1 MIIFRYLTREIFAAM
16 CSIAGILLLIFLSN
30 QFVRYLNQAALGK
43 FAGSMLLNL
52 LAIEIPHLLAVLLPL
67 GLFLGILLA
76 YGRLYSDNEMVVLN
90 TCGLSRLKLTALTL
104 PIACVIAAIVAL
116 LSLWLNPQ
124 LLVYRDRAL
133 MQTGAALVLETT
145 LPGQFQESDDGKR
158 VLYVENTSSDH
169 QHMQNLFFAQLGEN
183 TQASTIQ
190 PWIIVT
196 AQSGYQS
203 KDPKT
208 GTLFFI
214 TTNGRRYQGTPGNKD
229 FQIAQFGSYKLPINH
244 EVRDFSH
251 AQETFPT
258 KDLLRP
264 TNNPDERLSNIAEL
278 EWRLSLPLSALLLTL
293 LAIPL
298 SRIKPRKSKYSQL
311 LPAILIYA
319 TYVNL
324 LVFAR
329 NWVMGGSIPLGLG
342 LWWIHGL
349 LVLVIALLWINQ
361 TGWIDTWKIISKKKQ
376 VAS

>member
-16 CSIAGILLLIFLSN
+16 CSIAGILLLIFLCN

-43 FAGSMLLNL
+43 FAGSVLLSL

-67 GLFLGILLA
+67 ALFLGILLA
-76 YGRLYSDNEMVVLN
+76 YGRLYSDNEMLILN
-90 TCGLSRLKLTALTL
+90 SCGLSRIKLTTLTL
-104 PIACVIAAIVAL
+104 PIACLVAAIVAL

-133 MQTGAALVLETT
+133 MQTGAALVLQTT

-169 QHMQNLFFAQLGEN
+169 QHMQNLFFAQLDDAPQSA
-183 TQASTIQ
+183 TLQ
-190 PWIIVT
+190 PWVIVT
-196 AQSGYQS
+196 AQSGYQI

-208 GTLFFI
+208 GTQFFV

-229 FQIAQFGSYKLPINH
+229 FQIAQFGSYKLPINN

-251 AQETFPT
+251 AQETFTT

-264 TNNPDERLSNIAEL
+264 TNNPDEKMARIAEL

-298 SRIKPRKSKYSQL
+298 SRVKPRKSKYSQL

-329 NWVMGGSIPLGLG
+329 NWVMGGSIPLSLG
-342 LWWIHGL
+342 LWWIHAL
-349 LVLVIALLWINQ
+349 LLILIILLWISQ
-361 TGWIDTWKIISKKKQ
+361 AGWGNTWKMITNKQ
-376 VAS
+376 GAS